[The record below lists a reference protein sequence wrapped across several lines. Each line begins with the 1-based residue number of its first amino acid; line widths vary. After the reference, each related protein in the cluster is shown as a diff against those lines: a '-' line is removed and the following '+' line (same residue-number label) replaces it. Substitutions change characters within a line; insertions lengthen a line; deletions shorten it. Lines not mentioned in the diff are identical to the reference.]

1 MLLQNGADASLASRF
16 GDTAIDEAVD
26 ADTIAA
32 LKAGASGASSSS
44 SSSRHYFWTIRT
56 SDLAAN
62 KVLRYSACEQRL
74 RVATIKQL
82 KRELMIMIA
91 AAELHR
97 QLHKLVRL

>member
-44 SSSRHYFWTIRT
+44 SSSRHYF
-56 SDLAAN
+56 
-62 KVLRYSACEQRL
+62 
-74 RVATIKQL
+74 
-82 KRELMIMIA
+82 
-91 AAELHR
+91 
-97 QLHKLVRL
+97 